1 MKPGGRIVILDY
13 SVEDTRWEP
22 DRLRIS
28 IAFSGPCYTGAQQ
41 ILGTTWWQRTFQN
54 SSISARLT
62 QVEIHLYGDIAPRG
76 EPDFFDAYTSVIW
89 QYRMQ
94 SLGSRIGAWDFLRKE
109 HGIKRNHIM
118 NAIGVDSAAADA
130 FRVHSEA
137 RVVEQG

>member
-13 SVEDTRWEP
+13 SVEVTRWEP

-28 IAFSGPCYTGAQQ
+28 IAFSGPYYTGEQQ
-41 ILGTTWWQRTFQN
+41 ILGTTSWQRTFQN

-62 QVEIHLYGDIAPRG
+62 QVEIHLYGDIAPRK
-76 EPDFFDAYTSVIW
+76 
-89 QYRMQ
+89 

-130 FRVHSEA
+130 FLVHSEA